1 MAEQGF
7 RVLQRDG
14 RSRARVGELQTAH
27 GVVATPAF
35 MPVGSQATVKGLSSE
50 ELTGLGFEM
59 ILCNAYHLYLRPGHR
74 LIEELGGLHR
84 FMGWPGSILTDSGG
98 YQVLSLATL
107 CKVSDDGVTFQSH
120 LDGSLHHLTPELV
133 IEIQES
139 LGPDVAMILDECL
152 PYPATVEAAENAL
165 ARTTRWARRCL
176 DARRRPDQMLFGIVQ
191 GAHYQ
196 ELRARAAAE
205 LAEIGFDGYALGGL
219 SVGEDKPAMY
229 AALDAAVAE
238 LPEPAPRYLMGV
250 GTPEDLIE
258 GVAHGIDLFDCV
270 MPTRHGRTGWLFT
283 SFGRVLIKNAQYAR
297 DESPV
302 DPDCTCIVCRSYS
315 RAYLRHL
322 FLAKEMLG
330 VRLNTIH
337 NLHYFKALMTG
348 IRDAVCQGRL
358 AEFSEQF
365 HARRA
370 VCEA

>member
-1 MAEQGF
+1 MADHGL
-7 RVLQRDG
+7 RVFHKEAH
-14 RSRARVGELQTAH
+14 SRARVGELQTAH
-27 GVVATPAF
+27 GIVPTPAF
-35 MPVGSQATVKGLSSE
+35 MPVGSQATVKGLASE
-50 ELTGLGFEM
+50 ELESLGFQM

-98 YQVLSLATL
+98 YQVFSLAPL

-139 LGPDVAMILDECL
+139 LGPDVAMTLDECL
-152 PYPATVEAAENAL
+152 QYPATIEAAENAL
-165 ARTTRWARRCL
+165 ARTMRWARRCR
-176 DARRRPDQMLFGIVQ
+176 DARRRSDQMLFGIVQ
-191 GAHYQ
+191 GGHYP
-196 ELRARAAAE
+196 ELRARAAAA
-205 LAEIGFDGYALGGL
+205 LVEIGFDGYALGGL
-219 SVGEDKPAMY
+219 SVGEDKAAMY

-238 LPEPAPRYLMGV
+238 LPASSPRYLMGV

-258 GVAHGIDLFDCV
+258 GVSRGIDLFDCV

-302 DPDCTCIVCRSYS
+302 DPACTCMVCRSYS

-330 VRLNTIH
+330 ARLNTIH
-337 NLHYFKALMTG
+337 NLHYFQTLMAG
-348 IRDAVCQGRL
+348 IRDAVRQDRL
-358 AEFSEQF
+358 TEFREQF
-365 HARRA
+365 LARRA

>member
-1 MAEQGF
+1 MATLGF
-7 RVLQRDG
+7 QVTHQDG
-14 RSRARVGELQTAH
+14 PSRARTGFLQTAH
-27 GVVATPAF
+27 GAVATPAF

-59 ILCNAYHLYLRPGHR
+59 ILCNAYHLYLRPGHH

-84 FMGWPGSILTDSGG
+84 FMGWPGAILTDSGG
-98 YQVLSLATL
+98 YQVLSLASL

-133 IEIQES
+133 VDIQES

-152 PYPATVEAAENAL
+152 PYPATMDAAEAAL
-165 ARTTRWARRCL
+165 ARTTRWARRCR
-176 DARRRPDQMLFGIVQ
+176 DARRRSDQMLFGIVQ
-191 GAHYQ
+191 GAHYPD
-196 ELRARAAAE
+196 LRARAAAS

-219 SVGEDKPAMY
+219 SVGEDKPALY

-238 LPEPAPRYLMGV
+238 LPASAPRYLMGV

-258 GVAHGIDLFDCV
+258 GVAHGVDLFDCV

-283 SFGRVLIKNAQYAR
+283 SFGRVLIKNAQYAK
-297 DESPV
+297 DESPI
-302 DPDCTCIVCRSYS
+302 DPACACLVCRTYS

-322 FLAKEMLG
+322 FMTKEMLG

-337 NLHYFKALMTG
+337 NLHYFKALMAG
-348 IRDAVCQGRL
+348 IREAAREGRVR
-358 AEFSEQF
+358 EFQEQF
-365 HARRA
+365 HVKR
-370 VCEA
+370 EACQA